1 MMGACRTP
9 DVFVAYKLRKG
20 EWVPTKLRVTSFA
33 LERLDAD
40 GARRPVQA
48 PCS

>member
-1 MMGACRTP
+1 MDACRTP

-33 LERLDAD
+33 VERLDAD
-40 GARRPVQA
+40 GEDRLFRIRL
-48 PCS
+48 